1 MFAGNCSMPQAREK
15 AIECLEFVKL
25 AHLTNMPASELALA
39 NRKRLE
45 LAKSLAMQ
53 PRILMLDEVNSGLN
67 SSEIDEALRMI
78 KSIAMRGITI
88 IVIEHL
94 IRVVADLAQRAV
106 VLHHGAVLSEGP
118 VDDVLKDPQVVEAY
132 LGNRFAKRLAQS
144 IKE

>member
-1 MFAGNCSMPQAREK
+1 MLWPDRCSP